1 MSAVKHTPGPWHW
14 DDGDPLDNLMP
25 RLVSESGEVVCDFGD
40 CTQYYP
46 TEGTPPDEFNARLI
60 AAAPELLS
68 ALLLARAEL
77 PIAAASWNEDDN
89 PEVVRA
95 HVPRVLDL
103 ISAVDAVLRKAT
115 GGAA

>member
-1 MSAVKHTPGPWHW
+1 MSAAKHTPGPWKAIEQGYDASAFYIYARNSSDMRSPMVAHI
-14 DDGDPLDNLMP
+14 P
-25 RLVSESGEVVCDFGD
+25 RSTVQPMEA
-40 CTQYYP
+40 
-46 TEGTPPDEFNARLI
+46 NARLI

-77 PIAAASWNEDDN
+77 PIAAASWNEDEN

-95 HVPRVLDL
+95 HVPRVLAL
-103 ISAVDAVLRKAT
+103 ISAVDAVLRNAT